1 MSSGRPPTQRCRELV
16 EELPADDV
24 LLPPVAIFS
33 VVVYGNKRSTISSY
47 RYFKKSTINLK
58 LRLNKKV

>member
-33 VVVYGNKRSTISSY
+33 VVVYGNKRSTTAHIVIA
-47 RYFKKSTINLK
+47 KNQQ
-58 LRLNKKV
+58 